1 MGHDHLIEVNIIVI
15 KGKQIRNL
23 ENRPLKKGRP
33 LYTTPL
39 KTGSNELLNYIF
51 KWTFVADV
59 NFSVSVLQRFKV
71 VSSKRN
77 P

>member
-15 KGKQIRNL
+15 KGKQIRNP
-23 ENRPLKKGRP
+23 ENRPPKTGRP

-39 KTGSNELLNYIF
+39 KTGSNVLLNYIF
-51 KWTFVADV
+51 KRTFVVDD
-59 NFSVSVLQRFKV
+59 NFSVSVLQRFKA